1 MTAIGSSRLFVK
13 NLPVKYTD
21 EQVTVILYESLSK
34 PFYVRNTKFQVKFL
48 FGKHGEVTDCKLLKD
63 KNGKSRRCAYVGYSK
78 ESDAAK
84 ALKKL
89 NGTTLGISKER
100 FSQYQSTGS
109 PTTFSFSGL
118 DWYVL
123 HQRTTVYEF

>member
-21 EQVTVILYESLSK
+21 E
-34 PFYVRNTKFQVKFL
+34 QVKFL

-89 NGTTLGISKER
+89 NGTTLGISKLNVEYSKQMKELLSKPKKKKETQR
-100 FSQYQSTGS
+100 LICKTH
-109 PTTFSFSGL
+109 SG
-118 DWYVL
+118 
-123 HQRTTVYEF
+123 

>member
-21 EQVTVILYESLSK
+21 EQVSFMTHQLNEHRERTSNVFVKII
-34 PFYVRNTKFQVKFL
+34 QVKFL

-89 NGTTLGISKER
+89 NGTTLGISKEL
-100 FSQYQSTGS
+100 FLS
-109 PTTFSFSGL
+109 
-118 DWYVL
+118 
-123 HQRTTVYEF
+123 